1 MPTNLYDDSEF
12 IKLRD
17 LAHRLEVE
25 VEVLKARGE
34 AAKEALALASEALIA
49 YKASNNEWGHSLR
62 DAQSQI
68 NQYMTT
74 NTADAKFEK
83 EESART
89 AISDR
94 VNSLEKNRNELS
106 GRSTGADTTRTLLI
120 TLAFLT
126 LAVLTFLGFRLPA
139 K

>member
-17 LAHRLEVE
+17 LAHKLEVD
-25 VEVLKARGE
+25 VEVLKAERR
-34 AAKEALALASEALIA
+34 ADKEALNLANKALDS
-49 YKASNNEWGHSLR
+49 YKAANNEWGHSLR

-83 EESART
+83 EESARS
-89 AISDR
+89 AIGDR
-94 VNSLEKNRNELS
+94 VSSLEKNRNELS
-106 GRSTGADTTRTLLI
+106 GRSGGIDKTWAL
-120 TLAFLT
+120 
-126 LAVLTFLGFRLPA
+126 
-139 K
+139 